1 MGRKPTNEIRILEA
15 LREGA
20 KHMSYFTKMKKRGLI
35 SKAGFWVA
43 MNGRPPTYKG
53 GRRSGLLE
61 RGEVIKY
68 GDWYIS
74 REYIESL
81 LSETDSTI
89 KPEMFETD
97 HQGNTIHLKLENDVI
112 SKLDAIRNISSKQ
125 LKLQNNID
133 KVSLIKMVIKWYVD
147 SGCKIHPFLE
157 LMTERSKICE

>member
-20 KHMSYFTKMKKRGLI
+20 KHSSYFTKMKKRGLI

-81 LSETDSTI
+81 LPEAYSTI
-89 KPEMFETD
+89 TPEVFETAN
-97 HQGNTIHLKLENDVI
+97 QGNTIHLKLENDVI
-112 SKLDAIRNISSKQ
+112 IKLDALRNMSSKQ

-133 KVSLIKMVIKWYVD
+133 RVSFIKMVIKWYVD

-157 LMTERSKICE
+157 LMTERSKNM